1 MPHTPRA
8 NRFAMDLPL
17 RYRSAHED
25 VWSYGI
31 TLNIS
36 ASGVLFRGARALD
49 RSTPMEMQ
57 VVLPADSLGGARI
70 LSRGAVVRHG
80 VPDRQTDQHIVA
92 VSIDAYDLVHTDGPD
107 VSANAIYT

>member
-1 MPHTPRA
+1 MNHTPRA

-17 RYRSAHED
+17 RYRSDGED

-36 ASGVLFRGARALD
+36 ASGVLFRATRALD

-57 VVLPADSLGGARI
+57 VVLPGDSFGGARI
-70 LSRGAVVRHG
+70 LSRGAVIRYVR
-80 VPDRQTDQHIVA
+80 PDDSTGQHVVA
-92 VSIDAYDLVHTDGPD
+92 VSIDTYDLVHTGAPD
-107 VSANAIYT
+107 AVANTI